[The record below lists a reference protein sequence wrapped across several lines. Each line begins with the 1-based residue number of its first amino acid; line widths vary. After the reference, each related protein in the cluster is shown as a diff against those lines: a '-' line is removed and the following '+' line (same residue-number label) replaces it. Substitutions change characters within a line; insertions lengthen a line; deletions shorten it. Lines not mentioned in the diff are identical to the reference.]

1 MIVDKSE
8 NMGEHAWTKLLD
20 DKDSTGKGAVI
31 VKMSNK
37 TDNSLLSD
45 VQNLQNSKETSP
57 LTGGLIDTTNTTNT
71 TTTAVT
77 ARKVSTGDLVSMETG
92 KDGATECLTK
102 FTRNGE
108 EKNVSIQR
116 KESILGTFHR
126 HLRRSIKAV
135 SESPGPITRY
145 RQTRFSSRRV
155 RKRVIFKHGDC
166 NVVQGNVAKRRRRYL
181 QVS

>member
-1 MIVDKSE
+1 MIVDKTE

-37 TDNSLLSD
+37 NDNSLIND

-57 LTGGLIDTTNTTNT
+57 LTGGLNDTNTNT
-71 TTTAVT
+71 TTTTTTTTNISAAT
-77 ARKVSTGDLVSMETG
+77 RKISSGDLMSLEAREG

-102 FTRNGE
+102 FGRSNTGE

-135 SESPGPITRY
+135 SESPGPITR
-145 RQTRFSSRRV
+145 
-155 RKRVIFKHGDC
+155 
-166 NVVQGNVAKRRRRYL
+166 
-181 QVS
+181 